1 MIPIMIFITKVV
13 GNLKNNVY
21 ICIMSLIKRW
31 IEEEMMKGNDVLHLD
46 YQSNYDEYEYE
57 QWSYNQ
63 QKKEEDTESKY

>member
-1 MIPIMIFITKVV
+1 MINLF
-13 GNLKNNVY
+13 GNLKNNLY

>member
-1 MIPIMIFITKVV
+1 MIFITKVV
-13 GNLKNNVY
+13 GNLKNNLY

>member
-1 MIPIMIFITKVV
+1 MNFITKVV
-13 GNLKNNVY
+13 GNIKIILY
-21 ICIMSLIKRW
+21 ICTMSLTKRW

>member
-1 MIPIMIFITKVV
+1 MIFITKVV
-13 GNLKNNVY
+13 GNLKNNLY

-63 QKKEEDTESKY
+63 QKKEEDKESKY

>member
-1 MIPIMIFITKVV
+1 MINLF
-13 GNLKNNVY
+13 GNLKNNLY
-21 ICIMSLIKRW
+21 ICIMSLTKRW

>member
-1 MIPIMIFITKVV
+1 MNFITKVV
-13 GNLKNNVY
+13 GNIKNNLY
-21 ICIMSLIKRW
+21 ICTMSLIKRW

>member
-1 MIPIMIFITKVV
+1 
-13 GNLKNNVY
+13 
-21 ICIMSLIKRW
+21 MSLIKRW